1 MPRPEVPATRL
12 DGPPE
17 RTAET
22 LAALDG
28 VMDPELDESVA
39 EMGFVESVAVEGR
52 AVTVTF
58 RLPTFWC
65 SANFAFLMA
74 SDMKTAV
81 EALSWVDCAT
91 VRLVDHF
98 AARRI
103 NEGLARGWNFQRVF
117 SGEATEGLDRV
128 RRTFREKAFLGRQE
142 ALLRLLVE
150 GADPVA
156 VLDLDIAQLTELAQ
170 GAGDRQK
177 AARRYLAARRIDG
190 GPSGPQDRAFTT
202 LEGAAIPPERFHDH
216 LRGIRRVR
224 GSAQAN
230 AELCRIQLQAR
241 YAGAGAGQGTTLE
254 GARLEEPALP
264 AVALETPRIRAESG
278 SGAP

>member
-1 MPRPEVPATRL
+1 ML
-12 DGPPE
+12 
-17 RTAET
+17 
-22 LAALDG
+22 ALDG

-39 EMGFVESVAVEGR
+39 AMGFVESVVVDFGAVDV
-52 AVTVTF
+52 AF

-81 EALSWVDCAT
+81 EALPWAESVS

-103 NEGLARGWNFQRVF
+103 NDGLAQGWDFERVF
-117 SGEATEGLDRV
+117 SGEATEGLQRV

-142 ALLRLLVE
+142 ALLRLLATDRTPGE
-150 GADPVA
+150 SLALRMAGLERLAACRSNDA
-156 VLDLDIAQLTELAQ
+156 VTA
-170 GAGDRQK
+170 

-190 GPSGPQDRAFTT
+190 GPAGSSDPAFTT
-202 LEGAAIPPERFHDH
+202 LDGALIPPERFHDY
-216 LRGIRRVR
+216 LRGIRRIR

-230 AELCRIQLQAR
+230 AELCRIQLEAR
-241 YAGAGAGQGTTLE
+241 YAGAAAGQGTTLE
-254 GARLEEPALP
+254 GARLEEPPLP
-264 AVALETPRIRAESG
+264 RLPRETDGNHAESR
-278 SGAP
+278 SDAP